1 MIVVKCVKLLG
12 MANLFQPIPI
22 AVYSILAL
30 RWCYSKWVRH
40 FVWSPCPAP
49 LFSAL
54 EMVMECS
61 LR

>member
-1 MIVVKCVKLLG
+1 
-12 MANLFQPIPI
+12 MANLFQLIPI
-22 AVYSILAL
+22 AVFWILAL
-30 RWCYSKWVRH
+30 RWCCSKWVRH

-61 LR
+61 LRE